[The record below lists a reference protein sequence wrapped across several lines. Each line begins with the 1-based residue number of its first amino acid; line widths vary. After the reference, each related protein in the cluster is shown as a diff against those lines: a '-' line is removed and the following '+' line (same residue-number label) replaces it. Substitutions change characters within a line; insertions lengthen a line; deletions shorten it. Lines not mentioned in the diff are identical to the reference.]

1 MRKALVIAGA
11 IVLSLLAI
19 AALALFVFTGTD
31 FGRERVRRFAVDQL
45 NGMVNGTVSIGAIEG
60 NLLGGAT
67 LLDFVILDS
76 AGAPFVSAERASV
89 RYSVRDLLGQRIA
102 LHDVALVRP
111 IIVLDMPPGGDWN
124 YERIFAGDD
133 PSSPDTTPGFGD
145 WISLTDVTVTNGH
158 LVVRI
163 PWEPDDELG
172 PAARDSTAA
181 AVLEGDSRLM
191 VVRVPGGFQQVMEF
205 QEVFAELPRLR
216 IADPDTSTMLV
227 RVAAARLRALAF
239 RPPAADIRDVK
250 GDFLIASDSVYW
262 RDNSAELTNSRITDF
277 SGTYEIESGDMW
289 LDMNGE
295 QVALADLRW
304 LYPPLPSEGSGQM
317 LFAMVMRGDSSDYV
331 AREATIKS
339 GETRIAGRLGV
350 ALTDSIRFHD
360 TALRFSGLG
369 TRLIEQL
376 APWMESPR
384 HGTLGGTTSLSG
396 TLGNLALQADVTFD
410 DEALGRSHVVA
421 SGVVGMGEAFR
432 TEALQIR
439 ADPVQVG
446 LVRSVLPDFP
456 LGGTLEGTTTI
467 TGSSARWLMAETDLT
482 HAEGGAVSRL
492 IGRGEMALGGRRYLN
507 AELRAAPL
515 SLATVGRFA
524 PALQLRGSAVGT
536 ITARGPFS
544 DVALAADL
552 RLSDGGALEI
562 AGRADIA
569 AEEPSYDVEASLRLF
584 NANYVVATA
593 PRTSI
598 SAVAS
603 ARGRGVS
610 PATMQAAIALDAS
623 SSDIDSVGIDTVH
636 VRAQIADG
644 LAAVD
649 PLVLRAGSSL
659 AEITGT
665 FGLVAERRGTLRY
678 RVQIDSLNEL
688 SRWLVTAE
696 DTVHVTPRP
705 ARQARALAQARADS
719 MRIAKAT
726 EVERAAVGGPMPVLV
741 VDSIPPLTADSLSG
755 SVVASG
761 ILEGNV
767 QRFEARGR
775 AAAANI
781 VALGNAVESIRAEY
795 AVARLDTGVP
805 RLALG
810 ASLLEVEAGGF
821 AFDSADLRLS
831 YAGGSGT
838 VAMAIHQERH
848 NDYLAHAEF
857 ELNLDG
863 NTLRYSDLTL
873 RFDTTSWLSAQPG
886 RVLWGP
892 RGITVEHLDL
902 RSGDNGRIYVNGLL
916 PTEGEMDVELD
927 MRGVQ
932 IAHLV
937 KLMQSDVEAQAVLAV
952 TGRLQGT
959 RNAPLLQG
967 ALAATNVKYGGVAA
981 PDLRTTVAYA
991 NGRLLADLIA
1001 SRGMAP
1007 LATAHAEIP
1016 LNLAFSATGPR
1027 MPDEP
1032 IRIEIVADSLPLDA
1046 LPQFTDAV
1054 SDLHGRL
1061 IGRMVVSGTLKA
1073 PLPIGAFALDLGSMH
1088 IVASGTTIAD
1098 VHGTIRVT
1106 GDSVIIEDLNGRTRG
1121 DGTIRLRGS
1130 IDIASISEPGFDL
1143 LIDAEDALLLNN
1155 DQGRIYADA
1164 GLDVVGPF
1172 DGVEIIGGVNILRG
1186 VLYIPEP
1193 ESRIAISPSDPAIF
1207 AVTDTASAFGR
1218 ELLSEAS
1225 PLLDNLIV
1233 DVALFITRGTFA
1245 RSIEANI
1252 EIHTPEDPMRI
1263 RLDQRRDHV
1272 DVLGSVATERGEYQV
1287 AGRRFDITRGSALFI
1302 GGGDLN
1308 PIIQLVGERQIDLV
1322 GREALQI
1329 RVIIGGTALNPRLTL
1344 ESNAQPPISQTD
1356 LLSYLAF
1363 GQSGS
1368 SLLQAQGSAL
1378 SGQGSAS
1385 GQLVGNV
1392 AALATRQLASVAL
1405 GAAVQELQQDF
1416 ARTLNADVLNIN
1428 PADLPAELDVSGI
1441 EALVK
1446 GTEITAGR
1454 YFSARTF
1461 VSTQVRPATGT
1472 VLGLHVEQRLP
1483 KGYSIEATFEPR
1495 YLLREPSL
1503 AVHDPARPV
1512 RVLGAFLI
1520 WERRF

>member
-11 IVLSLLAI
+11 VVLTILAL
-19 AALALFVFTGTD
+19 AALALFIFTGTD
-31 FGRERVRRFAVDQL
+31 IGRERVRRLAVDQL
-45 NGMVNGTVSIGAIEG
+45 NGMVNGTVRIGAIEG
-60 NLLGGAT
+60 NLLGGAI
-67 LLDFVILDS
+67 LRDLVILDS
-76 AGAPFVSAERASV
+76 AGAPFVSVERASV
-89 RYSVRDLLGQRIA
+89 RYSVRDLLGRRIA
-102 LHDVALVRP
+102 LDDVTLVRP
-111 IIVLDMPPGGDWN
+111 IIILDRPPGGDWN

-133 PSSPDTTPGFGD
+133 ESAPDTTLGFGD

-158 LVVRI
+158 VVVRI

-172 PAARDSTAA
+172 PAARDSAAA

-191 VVRVPGGFQQVMEF
+191 VIRAPGGFQQVMEF

-227 RVAAARLRALAF
+227 RVAAARLRALPF
-239 RPPAADIRDVK
+239 RPPAAEIRDVN
-250 GDFLIASDSVYW
+250 GDFLIASDSLYW
-262 RDNSAELTNSRITDF
+262 RDNSAELANSRITDF

-289 LDMNGE
+289 LNMNGE

-304 LYPPLPSEGSGQM
+304 LYPPIPSEGSGQ
-317 LFAMVMRGDSSDYV
+317 LRFAMVMRGDSSDYV
-331 AREATIKS
+331 AREATIVS
-339 GETRIAGRLGV
+339 GETRIAGRLGL

-376 APWMESPR
+376 APGVESPR

-396 TLGNLALQADVTFD
+396 TFGNLALQADVTFD

-421 SGVVGMGEAFR
+421 SGVVGMGEVFR
-432 TEALQIR
+432 TEALRVR
-439 ADPVQVG
+439 ADPLQVG
-446 LVRSVLPDFP
+446 LVRAVLPDFP
-456 LGGTLEGTTTI
+456 LGGTVEGTTTI

-482 HAEGGAVSRL
+482 HTEGGAVSRL
-492 IGRGEMALGGRRYLN
+492 IGRGEIALGGRRYVN

-524 PALQLRGSAVGT
+524 PALQLQGSAMGT

-544 DVALAADL
+544 DVILAADL

-569 AEEPSYDVEASLRLF
+569 AEEPSYDVEAALRLF

-598 SAVAS
+598 TAVAS

-623 SSDIDSVGIDTVH
+623 TSDIDSVGIDTVH
-636 VRAQIADG
+636 VRAKIADG
-644 LAAVD
+644 LVAVE

-659 AEITGT
+659 AEMSGT
-665 FGLVAERRGTLRY
+665 FGLVADRRGTLQY

-696 DTVHVTPRP
+696 DTVRVRPRP
-705 ARQARALAQARADS
+705 ARRAQALAQARADS
-719 MRIAKAT
+719 IRIARAT

-741 VDSIPPLTADSLSG
+741 VDSIPALASDSLAG
-755 SVVASG
+755 SVLASG
-761 ILEGNV
+761 TLHGNV
-767 QRFEARGR
+767 QRFESRGR
-775 AAAANI
+775 AAAADI
-781 VALGNAVESIRAEY
+781 VAFGNAVESIRAEF

-805 RLALG
+805 RMALG

-821 AFDSADLRLS
+821 AFDSADLRVS

-838 VAMAIHQERH
+838 VAMAIHQERL

-863 NTLRYSDLTL
+863 NALRYTDFRL
-873 RFDTTSWLSAQPG
+873 RFDTTSWVSAQPG

-892 RGITVEHLDL
+892 RGIRVEQVDL

-927 MRGVQ
+927 LRGVQ
-932 IAHLV
+932 ISHLV
-937 KLMQSDVEAQAVLAV
+937 TLLQSDVKAEAVLAV

-959 RNAPLLQG
+959 RDAPRLQG
-967 ALAATNVKYGGVAA
+967 AIAATNVVYGGVKT

-991 NGRLLADLIA
+991 DGRLLADLIA
-1001 SRGMAP
+1001 SRGLAP

-1016 LNLAFSATGPR
+1016 LNLAFSATGAR

-1032 IRIEIVADSLPLDA
+1032 IRIEIVADSLPLDV

-1054 SDLHGRL
+1054 SNLSGRL

-1073 PLPIGAFALDLGSMH
+1073 PLPVGAFALDLGSMH

-1106 GDSVIIEDLNGRTRG
+1106 GDSVIFDELSGRTRG

-1155 DQGRIYADA
+1155 EQGRIYADA

-1172 DGVEIIGGVNILRG
+1172 DGVEIIGGVNIVRG
-1186 VLYIPEP
+1186 VMYIPKP

-1207 AVTDTASAFGR
+1207 AVTDTASAFGQ

-1225 PLLDNLIV
+1225 PLLDNLVV

-1252 EIHTPEDPMRI
+1252 EIHTPEDPLRI

-1363 GQSGS
+1363 GRSGS

-1392 AALATRQLASVAL
+1392 AALATRQLAAVAL

-1416 ARTLNADVLNIN
+1416 ARSLNADVLNIN
-1428 PADLPAELDVSGI
+1428 PADLPAELDASGL

-1454 YFSARTF
+1454 YFSANTF

-1472 VLGLHVEQRLP
+1472 LLGLHVEQRLP

-1503 AVHDPARPV
+1503 EVQDPARPV